1 MPRKSGA
8 PLSHKRRAQVFVP
21 KVWRSDYYQMLDGN
35 AFGKDSSGPAKLP
48 AIMQMFASIV
58 CLDRTKLL

>member
-21 KVWRSDYYQMLDGN
+21 KVWRSETAAVTIL
-35 AFGKDSSGPAKLP
+35 
-48 AIMQMFASIV
+48 
-58 CLDRTKLL
+58 

>member
-35 AFGKDSSGPAKLP
+35 AFGKDSSGDDPV
-48 AIMQMFASIV
+48 I
-58 CLDRTKLL
+58 